1 MFAVIATFTFWLG
14 FAPFAPEHW
23 GVLAFLVI
31 VAAGGVWYFQD
42 QKIKALMQRHVDQS
56 AADAQ
61 AHAAELQAQRDLAAA
76 QAAAAKQRSDEAAA
90 VARQKYDEAAAAYHH
105 LAAQF
110 QEVIATAKQREQ
122 EDAQRMAALTV
133 ELNAMRQVAAQ
144 LQPTQ
149 MRVKDLEA
157 ALMSERGRVGAL
169 ETALEVSTKRGSDF
183 ETRLE
188 QTHRCLTEVRQS
200 SEVRERELQAS
211 LAKLEQTV
219 RENETLVSTAE
230 SQISQANE
238 TLSSYKQQAE
248 TRITNL
254 QRQLAAAEAK
264 SALVQKE
271 FMSAVGVLPD
281 KPAPSMRSGS
291 SASAAGG
298 DGKRIAELEAK
309 ITQIEAD
316 ARKKAREDGYKIA
329 ELEFR
334 LSEAQ
339 EALGKGKTAE

>member
-1 MFAVIATFTFWLG
+1 MSAGFFTFTFGLG
-14 FAPFAPEHW
+14 LAPFAPEHW

-31 VAAGGVWYFQD
+31 ATAGGVWYFQG
-42 QKIKALMQRHVDQS
+42 KRIKALVQQHADQS

-61 AHAAELQAQRDLAAA
+61 AYAAALQSEKDKAAA
-76 QAAAAKQRSDEAAA
+76 QAAAARQQLDEAAA
-90 VARQKYDEAAAAYHH
+90 VAKQKYDEAAAAHHH
-105 LAAQF
+105 LAAQH
-110 QEVIATAKQREQ
+110 QELIAAARHRER
-122 EDAQRMAALTV
+122 EDAQRISELSAELAAS
-133 ELNAMRQVAAQ
+133 RQIAAQ
-144 LQPTQ
+144 LEPTQ
-149 MRVKDLEA
+149 MRVKDLET
-157 ALMSERGRVGAL
+157 ALTSERGRVGAL
-169 ETALEVSTKRGSDF
+169 ETALEVCTKRGTDF

-188 QTHRCLTEVRQS
+188 QTHRSLTEVRQS
-200 SEVRERELQAS
+200 SELRERDLQSS
-211 LAKLEQTV
+211 LAKLEQTM

-230 SQISQANE
+230 TQINQANE
-238 TLSSYKQQAE
+238 TLASYKQQAE

-281 KPAPSMRSGS
+281 KP
-291 SASAAGG
+291 SASARTTPAAGAE
-298 DGKRIAELEAK
+298 DKRIAELEAR

-316 ARKKAREDGYKIA
+316 SRKKAREDGYKIA

-339 EALGKGKTAE
+339 EALAKKG